1 MTTTATIEVPIPRE
15 LKELAKEMGVKE
27 EKLIKAAQRL
37 LILEIATLESKL
49 SKEEAL
55 KLAEEVERSAWRSS
69 Q

>member
-15 LKELAKEMGVKE
+15 LKELAREMGVKE

-37 LILEIATLESKL
+37 LVLEIATLESKL
-49 SKEEAL
+49 TKEEAL
-55 KLAEEVERSAWRSS
+55 KLAKEVERSAWKSS